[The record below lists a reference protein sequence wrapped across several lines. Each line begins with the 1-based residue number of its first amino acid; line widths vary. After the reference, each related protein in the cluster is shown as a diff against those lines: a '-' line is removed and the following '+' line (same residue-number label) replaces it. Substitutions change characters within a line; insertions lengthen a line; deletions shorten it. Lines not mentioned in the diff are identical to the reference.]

1 MAPLLGNCDIFE
13 RQRTT
18 ISKRRI
24 PGPKRSFEVDSERPT
39 SHICIFGTL
48 SIFISM
54 SLYAILIRGLLGQDH
69 VHTDISGMKMKA
81 DESIHNLAILAER
94 YMTHRENAVF
104 ASRLAACG
112 FWTSDQK
119 LAPLKHLAG
128 LVLGP
133 VTTWYTSYTDLFQAK
148 NTVPSMYHWG
158 GLLFNTMVVI
168 FCKGIPSL
176 SAAALLC
183 ALTSTSSAFAT
194 RRIKYKNKM
203 SL

>member
-18 ISKRRI
+18 ISKRRR

-158 GLLFNTMVVI
+158 GLLFNIMVVI